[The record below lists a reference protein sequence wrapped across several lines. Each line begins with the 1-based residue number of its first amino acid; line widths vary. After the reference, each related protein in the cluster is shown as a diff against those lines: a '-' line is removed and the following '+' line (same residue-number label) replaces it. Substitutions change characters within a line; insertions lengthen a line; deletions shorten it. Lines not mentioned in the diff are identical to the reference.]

1 MLKRAYVGLAR
12 LRVWHGNIN
21 NENTSG
27 HQEEPNVELDDDV
40 DIADDMM
47 LANGIEQAVED
58 AGAERSLSLTK
69 KTITNYIGRKMWGRR
84 GYSWWTTAT
93 KDRSDT
99 IPHFVK
105 AVRLVALSQISSAAV
120 ERVFSQLTFI
130 H

>member
-1 MLKRAYVGLAR
+1 M
-12 LRVWHGNIN
+12 
-21 NENTSG
+21 
-27 HQEEPNVELDDDV
+27 ELDDDV
-40 DIADDMM
+40 DMNIADDMM
-47 LANGIEQAVED
+47 LANGIEQVED
-58 AGAERSLSLTK
+58 AGAEVVELDAAD
-69 KTITNYIGRKMWGRR
+69 
-84 GYSWWTTAT
+84 YSWWTTAT

>member
-1 MLKRAYVGLAR
+1 MTGKLCFARLTNFKQAQAWTKLGYFLENAEEGVRSVGLAR

-58 AGAERSLSLTK
+58 AGAEVVELDEAD
-69 KTITNYIGRKMWGRR
+69 YRKLHWKMVDNCHKG
-84 GYSWWTTAT
+84 
-93 KDRSDT
+93 
-99 IPHFVK
+99 
-105 AVRLVALSQISSAAV
+105 
-120 ERVFSQLTFI
+120 
-130 H
+130 

>member
-1 MLKRAYVGLAR
+1 MWNWMLML
-12 LRVWHGNIN
+12 I
-21 NENTSG
+21 S
-27 HQEEPNVELDDDV
+27 
-40 DIADDMM
+40 DDMM

-58 AGAERSLSLTK
+58 DAGAEVVELDEADYR
-69 KTITNYIGRKMWGRR
+69 
-84 GYSWWTTAT
+84 SWWTAAT